1 MNSRKIIE
9 RMANAALDK
18 KAKDIV
24 IMDLKGQSSLCDFQ
38 LVCSG
43 DSDRQVAAIALHIEE
58 KCREEFNLKPT
69 ITEGKS
75 TGNWILLDFNGI
87 MVHVFLDD
95 LRRYYAI
102 ETIWPLAEVTPIHQ
116 S

>member
-1 MNSRKIIE
+1 MNHKDMAL
-9 RMANAALDK
+9 RMAQASLDK

-24 IMDLKGQSSLCDFQ
+24 LMDLRGLSSLCDYQ
-38 LVCSG
+38 IVCSG
-43 DSDRQVAAIALHIEE
+43 DSDRQVSAIALHIEE
-58 KCREEFNLKPT
+58 ICREEFNLKPT
-69 ITEGKS
+69 VTEGKS
-75 TGNWILLDFNGI
+75 TGNWVLLDFSGI

-102 ETIWPLAEVTPIHQ
+102 ESLWPTAPVEAI